1 METDV
6 TLVFTG
12 FCKVAWYWAYAA
24 NLATR
29 PVSEEV
35 LLSLMDAYLLSEVWP
50 KLLEFDEYILEH
62 ETLQEYFVLEEKH
75 SVHQLF
81 YTVC

>member
-1 METDV
+1 M
-6 TLVFTG
+6 
-12 FCKVAWYWAYAA
+12 
-24 NLATR
+24 

-35 LLSLMDAYLLSEVWP
+35 LLSLMDASPLSEAWP
-50 KLLEFDEYILEH
+50 KLLDSGEYLLEH

-81 YTVC
+81 YTAC